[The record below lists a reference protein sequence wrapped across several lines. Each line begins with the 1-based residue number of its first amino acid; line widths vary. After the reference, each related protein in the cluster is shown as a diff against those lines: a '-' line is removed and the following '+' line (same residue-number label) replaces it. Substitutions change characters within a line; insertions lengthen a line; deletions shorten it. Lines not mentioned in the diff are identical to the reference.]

1 MTILD
6 TYQWRSRN
14 TIERHDDPNGTF
26 VRYEF
31 PLGFMIQANRNGVSF
46 AGSSVNYDAG
56 SIQEVERTIRWATN
70 IYIAIR
76 DGGGIPP
83 QAEAE
88 GKLVL
93 QKKAGK
99 AWWRGKYRD
108 AVKASDGI
116 SAEAILRRM
125 AREQELKEWRE

>member
-14 TIERHDDPNGTF
+14 TIERHDAKDGTS

-31 PLGFMIQANRNGVSF
+31 PLGFTIQADRRGVSF

-56 SIQEVERTIRWATN
+56 SIQEIERAIRWATN

-83 QAEAE
+83 QTEVE
-88 GKLVL
+88 GKLLL
-93 QKKAGK
+93 QAKNGK
-99 AWWRGKYRD
+99 AWWKGKYKE
-108 AVKASDGI
+108 AVKAAEGI

-125 AREQELKEWRE
+125 VREQELRDWRE